1 MAYLQ
6 INYLT
11 GDAERREL
19 TKQQPVSIGAHKTN
33 DLQIDEEGV
42 ELIHC
47 RISWNKNAFE
57 AVAAGVEPI
66 DVNGNLVQKAAL
78 GSGDV
83 LRIGSLDITFKTGD
97 EAEES
102 AAPAEG
108 FGLRPLTDELP
119 TFLTEKAETAS
130 KPAAK
135 PAEPIAPKKPAA
147 APKKSSSKK
156 AAPAPAAVPAKAQ
169 SRDPMDD
176 VLADDDVLED
186 VEEVDDDTVASSGGD
201 WLSGLAAES
210 RVDAPDRRGRPA
222 PKAAPASEEESAA
235 ATATAEAEEKDA
247 GPKLTDRVRT
257 AMRHQQYRPGEED
270 TLRSPFVL
278 MLGGGAAILV
288 LLGVTFWFIAGRQTT
303 QAEYDNAAGLLAEEK
318 YAQAINAFDQFI
330 VLHPRH
336 PLSDTAKVERDKAK
350 IDQQIRSAAPN
361 WEKGLEALRDFVTL
375 HRDDEDF
382 DTLKEEVRTR
392 AGDVALGSAQAAGRV
407 FDRKLLQVSS
417 EAKTIFTTYQTEGA
431 AEQVQQQIARAE
443 RESEAAILRHETFQ
457 QALADLDAAIKG
469 KQPMLALQTRRDLL
483 LRYPEFTS
491 DPKVAAKL
499 SETLET
505 ERGLVSREDLDRS
518 GLTEDHV
525 FDVPAPLSLIF
536 NARSRTDVVSVGQ
549 AVCSL
554 AKDCCYGVDTVTG
567 VPVWRRVIG
576 FDTPFFPLREA
587 ATPSVVLFDTNHEEL
602 VRLNANTGELL
613 WRQPI
618 GEAVAGEPLIDEGQ
632 IYLPTRSGALYK
644 VDLQTGTVST
654 RLQFSQA
661 ITGPV
666 PLTEGGF
673 LVVAGDQEVVYTL
686 TKQPLEC
693 SAVSYLA
700 QKSDSVS
707 APLLTMGPYV
717 LLAEN
722 GNAQACNIRLLSA
735 ADPARITEI
744 ASANVTGRVLD
755 APVIRGRDLFVPST
769 RERVSAF
776 TISDDPGQPP
786 LVTGP
791 TFQVKGDQNSPIFL
805 ATGPDRQLWMAS
817 SALRRLQLT
826 TDALEA
832 DELVVAVGLST
843 QPLQYVGGTMFN
855 ARQRPFTDAV
865 TFTQTNREELTSDWQ
880 AVVGARL
887 LACSVASG
895 ENPGLVCVSE
905 AGHAF
910 RVTAR
915 EWGSAKF
922 YGDAVRLP
930 LSEEL
935 NQPLL
940 ATAFGDG
947 QAVVAQGG
955 DEPKLWVLSRLGQV
969 DRSYTLDA
977 PLQAPPVPLE
987 SRFVLPVAGKL
998 QVSYGP
1004 GQPQIQEYA
1013 LPSDQAEATEWR
1025 QVLAIDESNVI
1036 AVTSAGQVLQIR
1048 LQTSPRAHLAEITRV
1063 DLGSPVD
1070 VAGDAANG
1078 LVALADSQQRVV
1090 IIDPLNLDTKAE
1102 RAMPAAVS
1110 NDVWIV
1116 GDAVFVETGAA
1127 ECHCLDPADGLNPRW
1142 GTPVDLQGAG
1152 LAGRPLIDGGSVLL
1166 ARQDGIVQRVDAA
1179 TGEVQQEINT
1189 GATLGGGPI
1198 AVGSERF
1205 VPTYD
1210 GSLIRLAPPAQ

>member
-19 TKQQPVSIGAHKTN
+19 SKQQPITIGTHQTN
-33 DLQIDEEGV
+33 DLQLDEAGV

-47 RISWNKNAFE
+47 RVSWNKDCFE

-66 DVNGNLVQKAAL
+66 DVNGNLVQKATLA
-78 GSGDV
+78 SGDV
-83 LRIGSLDITFKTGD
+83 LRIGSIDMTFKTGD
-97 EAEES
+97 EPDD

-119 TFLTEKAETAS
+119 TFLTEKAEQ
-130 KPAAK
+130 P
-135 PAEPIAPKKPAA
+135 APKPPKAA
-147 APKKSSSKK
+147 APVVPKKGAAKK
-156 AAPAPAAVPAKAQ
+156 PAPAPAAAPAPVRAQ
-169 SRDPMDD
+169 AKDVMDD
-176 VLADDDVLED
+176 ILADDEETFDDVDEAD
-186 VEEVDDDTVASSGGD
+186 EEASGGGD
-201 WLSGLAAES
+201 WLAGLAAES
-210 RVDAPDRRGRPA
+210 RVEASAARRSKPERAAEEDETPA
-222 PKAAPASEEESAA
+222 AAPPKSAA
-235 ATATAEAEEKDA
+235 EAGA
-247 GPKLTDRVRT
+247 GANGESLTDRVRV

-278 MLGGGAAILV
+278 TLAGGAAILV

-303 QAEYDNAAGLLAEEK
+303 QAEYDNAAGLLADEK

-330 VLHPRH
+330 VLHARH
-336 PLSDTAKVERDKAK
+336 PLSQTAKVERDKAK

-361 WEKGLEALRDFVTL
+361 WEKGLEALRDFINL

-382 DTLKEEVRTR
+382 DALKEEVRIR
-392 AGDVALGSAQAAGRV
+392 AGDIALGSAQAAGRV
-407 FDRKLLQVSS
+407 FDRKLLQISS
-417 EAKTIFTTYQTEGA
+417 EAKTIFSTYQTAGA
-431 AEQVQQQIARAE
+431 TEQVQQQIARVE
-443 RESEAAILRHETFQ
+443 RESEASILRHETLQ
-457 QALADLDAAIKG
+457 QALADLDAAIKD
-469 KQPMLALQTRRDLL
+469 KQPMLALQTRRNLL

-499 SETLET
+499 RETLET
-505 ERGLVSREDLDRS
+505 ERGLVAREDVDRP
-518 GLTEDHV
+518 GLTEDHE

-549 AVCSL
+549 AVCAL
-554 AKDCCYGVDTVTG
+554 AKDCCYGVDTITG

-587 ATPSVVLFDTNHEEL
+587 ATPSVVLFDTNHQEL
-602 VRLNANTGELL
+602 VRLNANTGELI

-618 GEAVAGEPLIDEGQ
+618 GESAAGEPLIEEGQ

-644 VDLQTGTVST
+644 VDLQTGMAST
-654 RLQFSQA
+654 RLQFSQR

-666 PLTEGGF
+666 SLTQGGF
-673 LVVAGDQEVVYTL
+673 LVVAGGQEVVYTL

-693 SAVSYLA
+693 SAVSYLS
-700 QKSDSVS
+700 QKPDSIS
-707 APLLTMGPYV
+707 APLLAMGPYV
-717 LLAEN
+717 LMPEN
-722 GNAQACNIRLLSA
+722 GNAQTCNIRLLSA
-735 ADPARITEI
+735 ADPARIIEI

-786 LVTGP
+786 LVAGP
-791 TFQVKGDQNSPIFL
+791 TFQVKGDQNSPMFL

-832 DELVVAVGLST
+832 DDQVAAVGLST

-855 ARQRPFTDAV
+855 ARQRPYTDAV

-915 EWGSAKF
+915 EWNAAKF
-922 YGDAVRLP
+922 HGDAVRLP

-935 NQPLL
+935 SQPLL
-940 ATAFGDG
+940 ATPFGDG

-977 PLQAPPVPLE
+977 ALQAPPVPLE

-1013 LPSDQAEATEWR
+1013 LPSDEADATEWR
-1025 QVLAIDESNVI
+1025 QVLAIDQSNVI

-1078 LVALADSQQRVV
+1078 LVALADSQRRVV

-1102 RAMPAAVS
+1102 RTMPGAIS
-1110 NDVWIV
+1110 NDVWFV
-1116 GDAVFVETGAA
+1116 GDGVFVETGASA
-1127 ECHCLDPADGLNPRW
+1127 CHCLDPADGLNPRW
-1142 GTPVDLQGAG
+1142 ATPVDLEGAG

-1179 TGEVQQEINT
+1179 TGEVQQRFNT
-1189 GATLGGGPI
+1189 GTTLGGGPI
-1198 AVGSERF
+1198 AVGNERF

-1210 GSLIRLAPPAQ
+1210 GSLIRLPRPAP